1 MPLLE
6 AAEANALPTDKPA
19 TSRTVNED
27 ILDSEEYIT
36 TAEDMLFDAGRY
48 VESHPPQPST
58 TSTEVSTVSI
68 PSRGQK
74 VSFRPMTHDDCRLW
88 FAQLEDVFLSQGITS
103 QINKFAALT
112 TLLTEEEAY
121 VVRDLTLLGND
132 RPADVFKAAK
142 TLFVQR
148 FELTVHQRLTRALA
162 MGGMEVDEKPSQWMA
177 RFRHTGGDWTRED
190 VERWA
195 LMRRLPSSLRTT
207 LEMPSPPLPM
217 EELLRKAD
225 ALYDTLPPAIESN
238 VNEMSPELVT
248 AVYACDVSTVSALFR
263 KRGNDKHNDDRKPKS
278 RDAVRLKSNIVQC
291 WYHEKFGNQANF
303 CSGPP
308 CQRHHPDLPKGK
320 SARSGNA
327 MGGQ

>member
-1 MPLLE
+1 MTERLQTIVTRRSTAKRRITNIANRFNKVKTDNNAHQTVKDLRADMRSALQAFCEVDQQLMPLLE

-177 RFRHTGGDWTRED
+177 RFRHTGGD
-190 VERWA
+190 
-195 LMRRLPSSLRTT
+195 
-207 LEMPSPPLPM
+207 
-217 EELLRKAD
+217 
-225 ALYDTLPPAIESN
+225 
-238 VNEMSPELVT
+238 
-248 AVYACDVSTVSALFR
+248 
-263 KRGNDKHNDDRKPKS
+263 
-278 RDAVRLKSNIVQC
+278 
-291 WYHEKFGNQANF
+291 
-303 CSGPP
+303 
-308 CQRHHPDLPKGK
+308 
-320 SARSGNA
+320 
-327 MGGQ
+327 